1 MIGIK
6 AKGEHWVLMCPPGGD
21 GILLSARPAR
31 SGTGRVSRGREGRG
45 GSEGGNEG
53 EG

>member
-31 SGTGRVSRGREGRG
+31 SGTGRRSGGREG

>member
-31 SGTGRVSRGREGRG
+31 SATGRRSGGREGREG
-45 GSEGGNEG
+45 GSEE
-53 EG
+53 EE